1 MNAALA
7 AGSSSDDSARN
18 RAGQGELLAL
28 AVQMADNGAS
38 QDEITASLRAQFP
51 GLHPD
56 NHYQNPAA
64 EAVMRCVVRERA
76 RLLARQID
84 IRRLRAKGLPESLAD
99 RHLSADERAHIA
111 AAMTTPGEYE

>member
-1 MNAALA
+1 MNATLA
-7 AGSSSDDSARN
+7 ADPCHEDPGRK

-28 AVQMADNGAS
+28 AIQLADSDAS
-38 QDEITASLRAQFP
+38 QEEIHASLQAQFP

-64 EAVMRCVVRERA
+64 EAVMRRIVRERA
-76 RLLARQID
+76 RLLSRQID

-99 RHLSADERAHIA
+99 RHVPA
-111 AAMTTPGEYE
+111 AGPAQTAPIVTAPGEYE